1 YPSSLTKDAKC
12 LECILLINIV
22 TFGKPYALIGH
33 VRFDK
38 GEASREV
45 SLLSCST
52 NVAGWFK
59 KLCGKL
65 CINKIMKML

>member
-45 SLLSCST
+45 SLLSHLLLFT
-52 NVAGWFK
+52 Y
-59 KLCGKL
+59 L
-65 CINKIMKML
+65 KIG